1 MFGEKFATRLN
12 SFVSKPEVF
21 WEKLIPSL
29 TVDKLIQRAGTV
41 KGLTDLD
48 LNFPDHAGENL
59 KNIVNIVK
67 DNSLGINGFA
77 MRYYTNPA
85 FKLGAFTNPDKKVR
99 QEAIDLTK
107 KGIDVARES
116 NSNLMTIWLGQDGY
130 DYGFQVDYKKNS

>member
-12 SFVSKPEVF
+12 SFTSKPETF
-21 WEKLIPSL
+21 WGKLIPPL

-59 KNIVNIVK
+59 KNIINIAK
-67 DNSLGINGFA
+67 DSSLGINGFA

-99 QEAIDLTK
+99 Q
-107 KGIDVARES
+107 
-116 NSNLMTIWLGQDGY
+116 
-130 DYGFQVDYKKNS
+130 DYFVIIIQK